1 MDRRRLPGTRR
12 GARGPPAAGGRHA
25 GAPAPREARLPPT
38 RLPEKVVAI
47 HCGQEEAKLPH
58 AIGGTLALA
67 YYAEPRATVDIDI
80 NLFVPTDGWPEAHDA
95 LAPRASQAL
104 VATDPLDLAEIE
116 TWLARMTPA
125 GDRRHPRL
133 AELKAQLALGD

>member
-1 MDRRRLPGTRR
+1 MPS
-12 GARGPPAAGGRHA
+12 
-25 GAPAPREARLPPT
+25 
-38 RLPEKVVAI
+38 
-47 HCGQEEAKLPH
+47 
-58 AIGGTLALA
+58 
-67 YYAEPRATVDIDI
+67 
-80 NLFVPTDGWPEAHDA
+80 
-95 LAPRASQAL
+95 APRASQAL